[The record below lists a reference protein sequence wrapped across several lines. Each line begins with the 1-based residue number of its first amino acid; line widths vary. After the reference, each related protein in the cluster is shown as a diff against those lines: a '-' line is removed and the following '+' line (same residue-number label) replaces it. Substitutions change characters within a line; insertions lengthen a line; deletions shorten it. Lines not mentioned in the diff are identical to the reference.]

1 LTIFTSSNVEGYGE
15 SAALPYDI
23 NVVIYP
29 IVSFGV
35 ELPGTGITVAGF

>member
-1 LTIFTSSNVEGYGE
+1 MAGYGE
-15 SAALPYDI
+15 SAALPYEK

-35 ELPGTGITVAGF
+35 ELPGTGMTFAGAGV